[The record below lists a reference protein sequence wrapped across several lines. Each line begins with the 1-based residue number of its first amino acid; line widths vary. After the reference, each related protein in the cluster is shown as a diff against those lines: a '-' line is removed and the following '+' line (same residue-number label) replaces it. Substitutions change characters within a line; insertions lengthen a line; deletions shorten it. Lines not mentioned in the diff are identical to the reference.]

1 MVKGVRGLRFGLCF
15 RNVPILIGPDGGF
28 NVISG
33 KRKWPIMLGF
43 PGKCR
48 CKMISSM
55 THSLIMNRVG
65 ESRLRDF
72 DFMFF
77 ASELIVF

>member
-1 MVKGVRGLRFGLCF
+1 MRFGLCF

-43 PGKCR
+43 FRKRR

-55 THSLIMNRVG
+55 THSLIIKRVD